1 MGKLTDILKTVAPFA
16 GPVAGLAGAIIGG
29 STSAKGQADANAANE
44 RIAREN
50 RDFQERMSSTAV
62 QRRMED
68 LRKGGLN
75 PILAG
80 KYDASTPAGAMSTHS
95 NVGAARVEGGAKG
108 SAAALGIATVKQQ
121 LANME
126 ASRQTE
132 ISRKEL
138 VEAQTGALGGISEL
152 GTLAKRGIQWLR
164 AQGMEPGDPASAIDY
179 GSLKRELTSTIMKL
193 AEHTRST
200 AKSNAQAV
208 QDALAE
214 IKYFL
219 TTTRSQ
225 REREKLPETN

>member
-1 MGKLTDILKTVAPFA
+1 MGLKSFLKTVAPFA

-29 STSAKGQADANAANE
+29 NTSAKGQADANAANE

-50 RDFQERMSSTAV
+50 RQFQERMSSTAV

-68 LRKGGLN
+68 LRAGGLN

-95 NVGAARVEGGAKG
+95 NVGGARVEGASKG
-108 SAAALGIATVKQQ
+108 SAAGIGIATVKQQ
-121 LANME
+121 LLNME

-152 GTLAKRGIQWLR
+152 GTLAKTGLQWLQ
-164 AQGMEPGDPASAIDY
+164 AQGFKPGDPNEKVDWDN
-179 GSLKRELTSTIMKL
+179 LKKELGAQIMRG
-193 AEHTRST
+193 AERTRST
-200 AKSNAQAV
+200 AKSNQQAV
-208 QDALAE
+208 LEALAE
-214 IKYFL
+214 LKYFL

-225 REREKLPETN
+225 RARELLPETN